1 MNVSRAKDI
10 SQSGKDI
17 QVAYNGEDVYIQHV
31 NEQNETARIYFDHD
45 RNKEKEVPVQ
55 FLEEKE

>member
-31 NEQNETARIYFDHD
+31 NEQNETARIYFDYD